1 MALPSVEL
9 GFFQLFWARLLSAS
23 EGLLVRSRV
32 RPTPCRAPATSPRS

>member
-23 EGLLVRSRV
+23 EGLLVRSRIA
-32 RPTPCRAPATSPRS
+32 RPPAGAPAASPRS